1 MRFLGN
7 VLATIVGLFVF
18 CMIAFFGIII
28 IGLIAGG
35 GEETVTVKNNSVIEL
50 DLSKVTL
57 DYAGKTNYKD
67 FNYFEAHH
75 NGVTDILNAID
86 AAKTDDKIEG
96 ISILNNQSQLGLA
109 QNKAVRDKLEE
120 FKKSGKFVYAY
131 ANSYSQ
137 KEYYIN
143 SVADQIYLNP
153 MGEVDLKGLSAE
165 IIYMKDLQ
173 EKTGVKM
180 EVIRHG
186 KYKSAVEPFLAQEMS
201 PENREQMTVLL
212 NSVWNTIV
220 VDIAKS
226 RKLSIAQLNA
236 IANTLGA
243 RTPELAL
250 ANKLVDKVAY
260 EDEYHDMIRAKLKV
274 DKKEKYDIVS
284 ITDYA
289 KKAASTVEDYSKND
303 IIAVIYAQGEI
314 AGGEG
319 DVNVIGEGSIKRSLQ
334 EAREDDDVK
343 AIVLRVNSPGGSA
356 LTSEL
361 IWREIEITKKTK
373 PVVVS
378 MGNYAASGG
387 YYISAN
393 ADRIFAEPNT
403 ITGSIGVFGMLP
415 NMNQLGKNIGINAEQ
430 VKTHENASGYSVF
443 EPMDENFKGF
453 VLESIEKTYATFLK
467 RVADGRKMTTEQVD
481 AIAQGRVWTG
491 VDAHK
496 LGLVDEIG
504 GLDAA
509 IKYAAKLGKTTSYR
523 TENFPEYEKSF
534 EDLLANFTGMA
545 MFKTKEH
552 LLKEQLGEEG
562 FQMLEQIKRVKSRK
576 GIQAMMPYE
585 LEIH

>member
-7 VLATIVGLFVF
+7 VLATIVGLFIF

-75 NGVTDILNAID
+75 DGVTDILNAIE
-86 AAKTDDKIEG
+86 AAKTDNKIEG

-109 QNKAVRDKLEE
+109 QSKAVRDKLEE

-387 YYISAN
+387 YYIAAN

-430 VKTHENASGYSVF
+430 VKTHENASGYSIF

-467 RVADGRKMTTEQVD
+467 RVADGRKMTIAQVD

-509 IKYAAKLGKTTSYR
+509 IKYAAKLGKTTSYS

-545 MFKTKEH
+545 MFKTKEQ